1 MATSRSV
8 AATVRLFS
16 RAESLTHWRAG
27 LGVREATTVPAT
39 VRASRRAP
47 RLQITFMVRTPFLG
61 CRDQARETGPPNVP
75 VLVHYQKTLDR
86 SRGGGAWRIVDKV
99 WASFAMAGSDETCK
113 RFYWPCHVH
122 NLWGKMTRP
131 SGGPPRP
138 RQGGGDNIAP
148 L

>member
-99 WASFAMAGSDETCK
+99 GTQTTMIGVSGTCK
-113 RFYWPCHVH
+113 RFYRARPVH
-122 NLWGKMTRP
+122 NLWGKMT
-131 SGGPPRP
+131 
-138 RQGGGDNIAP
+138 
-148 L
+148 